1 MVSCA
6 TTIERSV
13 ALTEPSA
20 LSGFIQKTAPPVS
33 VSLVSGV
40 DSSHLSKLTPIMEMA
55 LAVSP
60 SVMPIVSQ
68 ESYWANP
75 SASLLATAQKAGLV
89 PPVSA
94 PKGGSTW

>member
-1 MVSCA
+1 
-6 TTIERSV
+6 
-13 ALTEPSA
+13 
-20 LSGFIQKTAPPVS
+20 
-33 VSLVSGV
+33 
-40 DSSHLSKLTPIMEMA
+40 MEMA